1 MRCSRGGHVAS
12 TAAMCL
18 TRASMALGVCQQVAL
33 IGPALARRCVR
44 WRDGCPRDRR
54 SLPRLPSMPTSGGT
68 RTSVEPVGCV
78 AVGLARKRGLLGAG
92 AGGSRRGGGDDATV
106 IESGSSYAPLCAS
119 ARVDPVAGCR
129 VTEALAVVPLT
140 SRVARVGVR
149 MCVCVCI
156 IRTSYSLRIR
166 PGGEARVARPR
177 ANKIRF
183 FSFTLGDAISTCVSV
198 LAESLT
204 FRSARR
210 ARRRPTS
217 CSLWP

>member
-119 ARVDPVAGCR
+119 ARVRLQGHRQRMSTGAP
-129 VTEALAVVPLT
+129 AVVPE
-140 SRVARVGVR
+140 VARSTRRRTDVR
-149 MCVCVCI
+149 VCVHYTHI
-156 IRTSYSLRIR
+156 ILFTHK
-166 PGGEARVARPR
+166 ARGRGASRE
-177 ANKIRF
+177 
-183 FSFTLGDAISTCVSV
+183 T
-198 LAESLT
+198 ESK
-204 FRSARR
+204 
-210 ARRRPTS
+210 
-217 CSLWP
+217 